1 MTSLQRK
8 PLELYVHVPF
18 CARKC
23 LYCDF
28 LSFRALA
35 SVQEAYTEQLIREIE
50 VQGACCREYQV
61 KTVFIGGGTPSVMEP
76 CLIRDIMQALNKN
89 FDIAAEAEITIEV
102 NPGTLLQNKLHIYRA
117 AGINRL
123 SIGLQSADNQELK
136 DLGRIHTFEEFL
148 KSYQCARMA
157 GFTNVNVDLMSGI
170 PGQTL
175 ESWKNTLKKVTMLK
189 PEHISAYSLIVE
201 EGTPFWDRYGKR
213 EGEETGLKTDDV
225 CFLHPRGGRLESN
238 TVPRKR
244 AALYP
249 PLPDEETENRIYH
262 FTRTYLEEQGY
273 GRYEISNYAKPGR
286 ECLHNTGYWRGVSY
300 LGLGLGSSSCMNGT
314 RFSNERD
321 LDTYL
326 HLDFSQE
333 GGASALS
340 SLRGPVEEL
349 TREAQMEEFMFLG
362 LRMTRGVS
370 EIDFVSM
377 FGVKIESIYG
387 PVIERL
393 IANGLLK
400 REGVRIS
407 LTEWGMDVSNFVLSE
422 FLL

>member
-1 MTSLQRK
+1 
-8 PLELYVHVPF
+8 
-18 CARKC
+18 
-23 LYCDF
+23 
-28 LSFRALA
+28 
-35 SVQEAYTEQLIREIE
+35 
-50 VQGACCREYQV
+50 
-61 KTVFIGGGTPSVMEP
+61 
-76 CLIRDIMQALNKN
+76 
-89 FDIAAEAEITIEV
+89 
-102 NPGTLLQNKLHIYRA
+102 
-117 AGINRL
+117 
-123 SIGLQSADNQELK
+123 
-136 DLGRIHTFEEFL
+136 
-148 KSYQCARMA
+148 MA
-157 GFTNVNVDLMSGI
+157 GFTNVNVDLMSSI

-175 ESWKNTLKKVTMLK
+175 ESWKNTLRKVTMLK

-213 EGEETGLKTDDV
+213 EEEETGLKTDDV
-225 CFLHPRGGRLESN
+225 CFLHPRGGRHTEQAP
-238 TVPRKR
+238 VPGKR

-249 PLPDEETENRIYH
+249 ALPDEETENRIYH
-262 FTRTYLEEQGY
+262 FTRTFLAEQGY

-286 ECLHNTGYWRGVSY
+286 ECLHNTGYWRGVPY

-326 HLDFSQE
+326 HLDFSEE
-333 GGASALS
+333 GGSSALAL
-340 SLRGPVEEL
+340 LRGPVEEL

-362 LRMTRGVS
+362 LRMTKGIS

-377 FGVKIESIYG
+377 FGIKIEGIYG

-393 IANGLLK
+393 IADGLLK
-400 REGVRIS
+400 REGVWIS

>member
-1 MTSLQRK
+1 
-8 PLELYVHVPF
+8 
-18 CARKC
+18 
-23 LYCDF
+23 
-28 LSFRALA
+28 
-35 SVQEAYTEQLIREIE
+35 
-50 VQGACCREYQV
+50 
-61 KTVFIGGGTPSVMEP
+61 MEP
-76 CLIRDIMQALNKN
+76 CLIRDIMQALNRN
-89 FDIAAEAEITIEV
+89 FDIAADAEITIEV

-157 GFTNVNVDLMSGI
+157 GFTNVNVDLMSSI

-175 ESWKNTLKKVTMLK
+175 ESWKNTLRKVTMLK

-213 EGEETGLKTDDV
+213 EEEETGLKTDDV
-225 CFLHPRGGRLESN
+225 CFLHPRGGRHTEQAP
-238 TVPRKR
+238 VPGKR

-249 PLPDEETENRIYH
+249 ALPDEETENRIYH
-262 FTRTYLEEQGY
+262 FTRTFLAEQGY

-286 ECLHNTGYWRGVSY
+286 ECLHNTGYWREVPY

-326 HLDFSQE
+326 HLDFSEE
-333 GGASALS
+333 GGASALAL
-340 SLRGPVEEL
+340 LRGPVEEL

-362 LRMTRGVS
+362 LRMTKGIS

-377 FGVKIESIYG
+377 FGIKIEGIYG

-393 IANGLLK
+393 IADGLLK
-400 REGVRIS
+400 REGVWIS